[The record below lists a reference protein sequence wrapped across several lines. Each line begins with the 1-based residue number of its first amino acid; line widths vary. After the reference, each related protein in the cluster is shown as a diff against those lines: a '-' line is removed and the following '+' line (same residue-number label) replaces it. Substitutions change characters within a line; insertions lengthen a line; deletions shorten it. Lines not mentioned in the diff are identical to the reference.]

1 MVDVFRELLGEHFNQ
16 IIDEVNFNHE
26 GECLVI
32 KKLTGTNFK
41 SAVIQPVQLQ
51 AYVYDVNKYVEI
63 LRKFAQNNTG
73 IFYNFGL
80 TQIKMSYETP
90 QLLNV
95 WSEVNENY
103 QATVVVNGI
112 FIISQEVSD
121 IKTIKIDG
129 DVVEFDTA
137 TLIYSGAVNTRK
149 PRGENKSVTQII
161 GGANSLTIN
170 LINKVSPVLQKVRRV
185 RRGDDRL
192 NITFNIE
199 ITYIDDD
206 YTENYIMVLSGAGME
221 ASSSNMPL
229 MTLTFTE

>member
-1 MVDVFRELLGEHFNQ
+1 MVKIYRELLGDYFDT
-16 IIDEVNFNHE
+16 ITDEINFNRA
-26 GECLVI
+26 GDVLVV

-41 SAVIQPVQLQ
+41 SALIQPVQLQ
-51 AYVYDVNKYVEI
+51 AYVTDINKYFDI
-63 LRKFAQNNTG
+63 LQSFARANSNEYAVDGLSFIKQN
-73 IFYNFGL
+73 
-80 TQIKMSYETP
+80 YETP
-90 QLLNV
+90 QILNM
-95 WSEVNENY
+95 WSESDDNY
-103 QATVVVNGI
+103 YATIVVNGI
-112 FIISQEVSD
+112 LIISSELSD

-137 TLIYSGAVNTRK
+137 NLIYAGAVNVRK

-161 GGANSLTIN
+161 GGANSLTVN

-206 YTENYIMVLSGAGME
+206 YVENYVMVLTGAGME
-221 ASSSNMPL
+221 ASASNMPL
-229 MTLTFTE
+229 LTLTFSE

>member
-1 MVDVFRELLGEHFNQ
+1 MVDLFKALLGEHFNK
-16 IIDEVNFNHE
+16 IIDEVNFNHD

-41 SAVIQPVQLQ
+41 TAVIQPIQLQ
-51 AYVYDVNKYVEI
+51 AYVRDINKYVEI
-63 LRKFAQNNTG
+63 LREFAQNNTG
-73 IFYNFGL
+73 ITYNLGM

-95 WSEVNENY
+95 WSEINDNY

-112 FIISQEVSD
+112 FIISQDISD
-121 IKTIKIDG
+121 IKEIKIDG
-129 DVVEFDTA
+129 ELVDFDTA
-137 TLIYSGAVNTRK
+137 ILTYAGAVNTRK
-149 PRGENKSVTQII
+149 PRGENKSKSQII
-161 GGANSLTIN
+161 GGVNNLTIN
-170 LINKVSPVLQKVRRV
+170 LISKVSPVLQKVRRV
-185 RRGDDRL
+185 RRGDDIL
-192 NITFNIE
+192 NIEFNIE

>member
-1 MVDVFRELLGEHFNQ
+1 MVDIFKELLGEHFNQ

-41 SAVIQPVQLQ
+41 SAVIQPIQLQ
-51 AYVYDVNKYVEI
+51 AYVRDINKYVEI
-63 LRKFAQNNTG
+63 LREFAQNNTG

-95 WSEVNENY
+95 WSEINDNY
-103 QATVVVNGI
+103 QATIVVNGI

-121 IKTIKIDG
+121 IKILKIDG
-129 DVVEFDTA
+129 EAVDFDTA

-149 PRGENKSVTQII
+149 PRGENKSKSQII
-161 GGANSLTIN
+161 GGVNSLTVN

-185 RRGDDRL
+185 RRGDDNL

-206 YTENYIMVLSGAGME
+206 YVENYVMVLTGAGME
-221 ASSSNMPL
+221 TSPNNMPL
-229 MTLTFTE
+229 LALNFTE